1 MLKIGILDRITI
13 PDLEERILNSIG
25 KIICFNATNE
35 CELPNE
41 IANLDAVIVYNKI
54 TLTQITINK
63 LLNCKVIVKAGVGFD
78 NIDICAAGNIGIPV
92 INVPDYGT
100 NDVADHTFALFLSY
114 VKKIGFYNNALQKN
128 IVQYWKPGNGK
139 KVHRLSELTFGIIG
153 MGRIGTAVA
162 MRAKAFGMNVVYYDP
177 YLPDGY
183 DKTYQVKEFKVLEE
197 LVSNS
202 NVISIHVPLNR
213 NTEKMINYSLLQNA
227 KYKPILINT
236 ARGKVINTEDIYL
249 SLKENIIE
257 AYLADVFESEPPSD
271 NTELLLQ
278 FSLEDGIFRDRIIFT
293 PHSASHTIEARKEMR
308 EKAAI
313 SVKMFIQENKMK
325 NCINYNILQ
334 RNNYYE

>member
-128 IVQYWKPGNGK
+128 LVQFWKPGNGK

-197 LVSNS
+197 LVIIS

-236 ARGKVINTEDIYL
+236 ARGKLINTEDIYL

-325 NCINYNILQ
+325 NCVNYNILQ
-334 RNNYYE
+334 GNNYYE

>member
-1 MLKIGILDRITI
+1 MFIIGILDRITI
-13 PDLEERILNSIG
+13 PDLEEKILNSIG

-41 IANLDAVIVYNKI
+41 ITNLDAVIVYNKI

-63 LLNCKVIVKAGVGFD
+63 LLNCKVIVKAGVGYD

-92 INVPDYGT
+92 LNVPDYGT

-128 IVQYWKPGNGK
+128 YVQYWNPGNGRK
-139 KVHRLSELTFGIIG
+139 IHRLSELTFGIIG

-177 YLPDGY
+177 YLPEGY
-183 DKTYQVKEFKVLEE
+183 DKTYQVKEFKVLEQ
-197 LVSNS
+197 LVVNS
-202 NVISIHVPLNR
+202 NVISIHVPLNQ
-213 NTEKMINYSLLQNA
+213 NTERMINYSLLQNA

-236 ARGKVINTEDIYL
+236 ARGKLINTEDIYL

-257 AYLADVFESEPPSD
+257 AYLADVFESEPPLD

-278 FSLEDGIFRDRIIFT
+278 FSQEDGLLRDRMIFT

-313 SVKMFIQENKMK
+313 SVKVFVQENKMK
-325 NCINYNILQ
+325 NCVNYHILQ
-334 RNNYYE
+334 RNNNYG

>member
-1 MLKIGILDRITI
+1 MFKIGILDRITI

-35 CELPNE
+35 YELPNE
-41 IANLDAVIVYNKI
+41 ITNLDAVIVYNKI

-78 NIDICAAGNIGIPV
+78 NIDIYAAGNIGIPV

-128 IVQYWKPGNGK
+128 FVQNWKPGNGR

-197 LVSNS
+197 LVINS

-213 NTEKMINYSLLQNA
+213 NTERMINYSLLQNA

-236 ARGKVINTEDIYL
+236 ARGKLINTEDIYL
-249 SLKENIIE
+249 SLKKNIIE

-271 NTELLLQ
+271 NTEPLLQ
-278 FSLEDGIFRDRIIFT
+278 FFQKGGIFRDRIIFT
-293 PHSASHTIEARKEMR
+293 PHSASHTIEGRKEMR

-325 NCINYNILQ
+325 NCVNYHILQ
-334 RNNYYE
+334 GNNYYE

>member
-1 MLKIGILDRITI
+1 MLVIGILDRITI
-13 PDLEERILNSIG
+13 PDLEDRILNSIG
-25 KIICFNATNE
+25 KIICFNATKE
-35 CELPNE
+35 CDLPDE
-41 IANLDAVIVYNKI
+41 ITNLDAVIVYNKI

-63 LLNCKVIVKAGVGFD
+63 LLNCKVIVKAGVGYD

-114 VKKIGFYNNALQKN
+114 VKKIGFYNNALQN
-128 IVQYWKPGNGK
+128 NFVQYWKPGNGR

-183 DKTYQVKEFKVLEE
+183 DKTYQVKEIKVLEQ
-197 LVSNS
+197 LVGNS

-213 NTEKMINYSLLQNA
+213 NTEGMINYSLLQNA

-236 ARGKVINTEDIYL
+236 ARGKLINTEEIYL

-278 FSLEDGIFRDRIIFT
+278 FSGKDAIFRDRMIFT
-293 PHSASHTIEARKEMR
+293 PHSASHTIESRKEMR

-313 SVKMFIQENKMK
+313 SVKMFIQENKIK
-325 NCINYNILQ
+325 NCVNYHILQ
-334 RNNYYE
+334 GNKL

>member
-1 MLKIGILDRITI
+1 MFKIGILDRITI

-41 IANLDAVIVYNKI
+41 IAILDAVIVYNKI

-78 NIDICAAGNIGIPV
+78 NIDICAVGNIGIPV

-114 VKKIGFYNNALQKN
+114 VKKIGFYNNALQKDL
-128 IVQYWKPGNGK
+128 VQYWKPGNGR

-162 MRAKAFGMNVVYYDP
+162 MRAKAFGMNVIYYDP

-197 LVSNS
+197 LVINS
-202 NVISIHVPLNR
+202 NVISIHVPLNS

-236 ARGKVINTEDIYL
+236 ARGKLINTEDIYL

-271 NTELLLQ
+271 NIELLLQ
-278 FSLEDGIFRDRIIFT
+278 FSLEDGIFRDRIVFT

-325 NCINYNILQ
+325 NCVNYNILQ

>member
-35 CELPNE
+35 CELPNV

>member
-325 NCINYNILQ
+325 NCINPGFSKT
-334 RNNYYE
+334 

>member
-183 DKTYQVKEFKVLEE
+183 DKTYQVK
-197 LVSNS
+197 
-202 NVISIHVPLNR
+202 
-213 NTEKMINYSLLQNA
+213 
-227 KYKPILINT
+227 
-236 ARGKVINTEDIYL
+236 
-249 SLKENIIE
+249 
-257 AYLADVFESEPPSD
+257 
-271 NTELLLQ
+271 
-278 FSLEDGIFRDRIIFT
+278 
-293 PHSASHTIEARKEMR
+293 
-308 EKAAI
+308 
-313 SVKMFIQENKMK
+313 
-325 NCINYNILQ
+325 
-334 RNNYYE
+334 

>member
-1 MLKIGILDRITI
+1 MLKIGIFDRITI

>member
-162 MRAKAFGMNVVYYDP
+162 MRAKAFGMKVVYYDP

>member
-1 MLKIGILDRITI
+1 MLIIGILDRITI

-25 KIICFNATNE
+25 KIICFNASNE

-41 IANLDAVIVYNKI
+41 ITKLDAVIVYNKI

-63 LLNCKVIVKAGVGFD
+63 LLNCKIIVKAGVGYD
-78 NIDICAAGNIGIPV
+78 NIDIFAAGKIGIPV

-114 VKKIGFYNNALQKN
+114 IKKIEFYNNALRKN
-128 IVQYWKPGNGK
+128 FVRYWKPGNGR

-183 DKTYQVKEFKVLEE
+183 DKSYQVKEFKDLEQ
-197 LVSNS
+197 LVENS
-202 NVISIHVPLNR
+202 NVISIHVPLNQY
-213 NTEKMINYSLLQNA
+213 TEKMINYPLLQNA

-236 ARGKVINTEDIYL
+236 ARGKLIDTEDLYL
-249 SLKENIIE
+249 SLKEDIIE
-257 AYLADVFESEPPSD
+257 AYLADVFESEPPAY

-278 FSLEDGIFRDRIIFT
+278 FSQEEGLFRDRIIFT
-293 PHSASHTIEARKEMR
+293 PHSASHTIETRKEMR
-308 EKAAI
+308 EKAAT

-325 NCINYNILQ
+325 NCVNYHILQ
-334 RNNYYE
+334 GKNNYE

>member
-1 MLKIGILDRITI
+1 MFKIGILDRITI

-41 IANLDAVIVYNKI
+41 IAILDAVIVYNKI

-78 NIDICAAGNIGIPV
+78 NIDICAVGNIGIPV

-114 VKKIGFYNNALQKN
+114 VKKIGFYNNALQKDL
-128 IVQYWKPGNGK
+128 VQYWKPGNGR

-162 MRAKAFGMNVVYYDP
+162 MRAKAFGMNVIYYDP

-197 LVSNS
+197 LVINS
-202 NVISIHVPLNR
+202 NVISIHVPLNS

-236 ARGKVINTEDIYL
+236 ARGKLINTEDIYL

-271 NTELLLQ
+271 NIELLLQ
-278 FSLEDGIFRDRIIFT
+278 FSLEDGIFRDRIVFT

>member
-1 MLKIGILDRITI
+1 MFKIGILDRITI

-41 IANLDAVIVYNKI
+41 IAILDAVIVYNKI

-114 VKKIGFYNNALQKN
+114 VKKIGFYNNALQKDL
-128 IVQYWKPGNGK
+128 VQYWKPGNGR

-162 MRAKAFGMNVVYYDP
+162 MRAKAFGMNVIYYDP

-197 LVSNS
+197 LVINS
-202 NVISIHVPLNR
+202 NVISIHVPLNS

-236 ARGKVINTEDIYL
+236 ARGKLINTEDIYL

-271 NTELLLQ
+271 NIELLLQ
-278 FSLEDGIFRDRIIFT
+278 FSLEDGIFRDRIVFT

-325 NCINYNILQ
+325 NCVNYNILQ

>member
-1 MLKIGILDRITI
+1 M
-13 PDLEERILNSIG
+13 
-25 KIICFNATNE
+25 
-35 CELPNE
+35 
-41 IANLDAVIVYNKI
+41 
-54 TLTQITINK
+54 
-63 LLNCKVIVKAGVGFD
+63 
-78 NIDICAAGNIGIPV
+78 
-92 INVPDYGT
+92 
-100 NDVADHTFALFLSY
+100 
-114 VKKIGFYNNALQKN
+114 
-128 IVQYWKPGNGK
+128 
-139 KVHRLSELTFGIIG
+139 HRLSELTFGIIG

-236 ARGKVINTEDIYL
+236 ARGKLINTEDIYL

>member
-92 INVPDYGT
+92 INVPEYGT

>member
-162 MRAKAFGMNVVYYDP
+162 LRAKAFGMNVVYYDP

>member
-25 KIICFNATNE
+25 KIICFNANNE

-41 IANLDAVIVYNKI
+41 IANLDAVIVYNRI

-278 FSLEDGIFRDRIIFT
+278 FSLEDGIFRNRIIFT

>member
-1 MLKIGILDRITI
+1 MFKIGILDRITI

-35 CELPNE
+35 CELPDE
-41 IANLDAVIVYNKI
+41 ITNLDAVIVYNKI

-63 LLNCKVIVKAGVGFD
+63 LLNCKVIVKAGVGYD

-100 NDVADHTFALFLSY
+100 SDVADHTFALFLSY
-114 VKKIGFYNNALQKN
+114 VKKIGFYNNSLQKN
-128 IVQYWKPGNGK
+128 FVECWKPGNGR

-197 LVSNS
+197 LVVNS

-213 NTEKMINYSLLQNA
+213 NTEGMINYSLLQNA

-236 ARGKVINTEDIYL
+236 ARGKLINTEDIYL

-278 FSLEDGIFRDRIIFT
+278 FSQEGGIFQDRMIFT
-293 PHSASHTIEARKEMR
+293 PHSASHTIETRKEMR

-313 SVKMFIQENKMK
+313 SVKTFIQEYKMK
-325 NCINYNILQ
+325 NCVNYHILQ
-334 RNNYYE
+334 GNNNYE